1 MSSVT
6 NTFVWTLPLCTMNV
20 RPTNSGTIVQ
30 ARAHVLI
37 GSLEPV
43 CCAACTFL
51 NTLKSTNGP
60 FLLDLLIPICLAYV
74 PLTDS
79 LTHSLLQL
87 EYSVPPRLP
96 PPHDRLIRGLPP
108 LPGESAL

>member
-1 MSSVT
+1 
-6 NTFVWTLPLCTMNV
+6 MNV

-37 GSLEPV
+37 GSFEPI

-60 FLLDLLIPICLAYV
+60 FLLERLIVC
-74 PLTDS
+74 
-79 LTHSLLQL
+79 SLLQFQL
-87 EYSVPPRLP
+87 SIPPRLAP
-96 PPHDRLIRGLPP
+96 TDDCFVRRLAALAGAAAFGGNASWADRM
-108 LPGESAL
+108 STALRASFTTAVRMID